1 MKRNEKRVSVF
12 KLVHTCIKENEEL
25 YIKSELS
32 EKDLVKLIKV
42 LQTKTVGIEETFDL
56 CPNEMM
62 NILLQYDSIRAFPN
76 DEDLQELYNKNE
88 EYFNF
93 VKIDLYSVW
102 KNDIVIDDKD
112 LVDIKYIN
120 ENALQMINN
129 YIEDELKILSKQ
141 TS

>member
-1 MKRNEKRVSVF
+1 MKKNQKRVSVF

-25 YIKSELS
+25 YIKSELP

-42 LQTKTVGIEETFDL
+42 LQTKAVSIEKTFDL
-56 CPNEMM
+56 CPSEMM
-62 NILLQYDSIRAFPN
+62 NILLQYDGIRAFPN
-76 DEDLQELYNKNE
+76 DKDLQELYNKNE

-93 VKIDLYSVW
+93 IKIDLYSVW
-102 KNDIVIDDKD
+102 KNGIVIDDKD

-120 ENALQMINN
+120 PNALQMIND
-129 YIEDELKILSKQ
+129 YIKNEPKILSKQ

>member
-32 EKDLVKLIKV
+32 EKELLKLIKV
-42 LQTKTVGIEETFDL
+42 LQTKTVSIDETFDL

-62 NILLQYDSIRAFPN
+62 NILLQYDGIRAFPN
-76 DEDLQELYNKNE
+76 DKDLQELYNKNE

-93 VKIDLYSVW
+93 IKIDLYSVW

-112 LVDIKYIN
+112 LVNIKYIN
-120 ENALQMINN
+120 QNALQIINN

>member
-1 MKRNEKRVSVF
+1 MKFLLVQVYWKYEIFNFKNKR
-12 KLVHTCIKENEEL
+12 KE
-25 YIKSELS
+25 Y
-32 EKDLVKLIKV
+32 DLNNV
-42 LQTKTVGIEETFDL
+42 TEA
-56 CPNEMM
+56 
-62 NILLQYDSIRAFPN
+62 RAFPN

-93 VKIDLYSVW
+93 IKIDLYSVW

-112 LVDIKYIN
+112 LVNIKYIN
-120 ENALQMINN
+120 QNALQIINN